1 MAKEVKPK
9 AKAAAPKKAAASAA
23 PKKAAAPK
31 AAKAAPKAPPKAVT
45 KTVIKAVVKAAGQ
58 GPQPLRLTPRPL
70 GGFLLLRVRPEGAA
84 GKKISAALEKVM
96 GLPLPGPRAFLTGT
110 QGRAVAWASPDE
122 FWLFLPQASLAAAQK
137 ALAAALAGVPHLL
150 ADMSEARTGFLL
162 EGAGA
167 EAALSRLTP
176 TDFARFPEGELRRT
190 RLAQVACGYWREGAG
205 FALLVFRSVAPYAE
219 ALLENAAAAA
229 RADLAAGRA

>member
-9 AKAAAPKKAAASAA
+9 AKAAAPKKATARAA
-23 PKKAAAPK
+23 PKKTAAPK
-31 AAKAAPKAPPKAVT
+31 AAKAVPKTAPKAA
-45 KTVIKAVVKAAGQ
+45 AKAA
-58 GPQPLRLTPRPL
+58 PQTLGPLRLTQRPL
-70 GGFLLLRVRPEGAA
+70 GGFLLLRARPEGAA

-96 GLPLPGPRAFLTGT
+96 GLPLPGPRAFLAGT

-122 FWLFLPQASLAAAQK
+122 FWLFLPQASLAEAQK
-137 ALAAALAGVPHLL
+137 TLAAALASVPHLL
-150 ADMSEARTGFLL
+150 ADMSDARTGLLL
-162 EGAGA
+162 EGEGA

-190 RLAQVACGYWREGAG
+190 RMAQVACGYWREGAG

>member
-9 AKAAAPKKAAASAA
+9 VKAAAPKKAAANAT

-31 AAKAAPKAPPKAVT
+31 AAKAAPKAPPKA
-45 KTVIKAVVKAAGQ
+45 AAKAA
-58 GPQPLRLTPRPL
+58 PQTLGPLRLTRRAPE
-70 GGFLLLRVRPEGAA
+70 GFLLLRARPEGAA
-84 GKKISAALEKVM
+84 AAKISAALQKVM
-96 GLPLPGPRAFLTGT
+96 GLPLPGPRARLTDR
-110 QGRAVAWASPDE
+110 QGRAIAWASPDE
-122 FWLFLPQASLAAAQK
+122 FWLFLPQAALAEVQK
-137 ALAAALAGVPHLL
+137 ALAAALKGVPHLL
-150 ADMSEARTGFLL
+150 ADLSDARTGFLL
-162 EGAGA
+162 EGEGA